1 MRGSI
6 KLEVSMAIDLND
18 VMNTVNKLKMVR
30 ASLDGRKEQLQSQLK
45 TQILPEFEKL
55 GVTVDTIESTIAEEE
70 KDITDSYNKVK
81 EILSSVNANLD
92 I

>member
-1 MRGSI
+1 
-6 KLEVSMAIDLND
+6 MAIDLND

-81 EILSSVNANLD
+81 EILLSVNANLD

>member
-6 KLEVSMAIDLND
+6 RLEVSMAIDLND

-81 EILSSVNANLD
+81 EILLSVNANLD

>member
-81 EILSSVNANLD
+81 EILLSVNANLD